1 MAGKREKT
9 PAETGA
15 WTVDEWTPI
24 SWVVGALGGRLT
36 HRVGESVMAK
46 KSTERKGQVT
56 VVVHEPETRTI
67 EVNVVDEDGNPVD
80 PETLARVIGEPS

>member
-1 MAGKREKT
+1 
-9 PAETGA
+9 
-15 WTVDEWTPI
+15 
-24 SWVVGALGGRLT
+24 
-36 HRVGESVMAK
+36 MAK

-80 PETLARVIGEPS
+80 PETLARVIGGPS